1 MRNLI
6 VIMAL
11 ALVSFSAQ
19 AQSKIGTIDA
29 DYVLAQMPE
38 IDGVNKGLEAYN
50 LDLQKDLD
58 STITKYETLVEAYKA
73 NSTTWAEEERKAKE
87 SDLISL
93 ENDIKSFR
101 QKASVMLQMKRNEL
115 TEPLYEK
122 INDAMLA
129 VIKQEGFTQILH
141 AGSTALAYSEEGSDI
156 TLKVLEKLGIKI
168 NEAAAATGSK

>member
-11 ALVSFSAQ
+11 ALMGFSAQ

-29 DYVLAQMPE
+29 DYILAQLPE
-38 IDGVNKGLEAYN
+38 IDGVNKGLETYN

-73 NSTTWAEEERKAKE
+73 DSTTWTGEERKTKE
-87 SDLISL
+87 SDIISL

-115 TEPLYEK
+115 TQPLYEK
-122 INDAMLA
+122 INEAMVA
-129 VIKQEGFTQILH
+129 VIKQEGFTQIFH
-141 AGSTALAYSEEGSDI
+141 AGSTALAYSAEGSDI
-156 TLKVLEKLGIKI
+156 TLKVLKKLGITVD
-168 NEAAAATGSK
+168 EAAAATGAK